1 MAPECA
7 HCVLLCGLS
16 GEGLMCQKRGLAA
29 AAEKDRLSV
38 EVKMKAQ
45 VLTISMMSIE
55 RIPNS
60 QRCQSH

>member
-7 HCVLLCGLS
+7 HGVLLCGLS
-16 GEGLMCQKRGLAA
+16 GGRLMCQKRGLAA
-29 AAEKDRLSV
+29 AVEKDRLSV

-45 VLTISMMSIE
+45 VLTISMMPIE

-60 QRCQSH
+60 RRCRSH